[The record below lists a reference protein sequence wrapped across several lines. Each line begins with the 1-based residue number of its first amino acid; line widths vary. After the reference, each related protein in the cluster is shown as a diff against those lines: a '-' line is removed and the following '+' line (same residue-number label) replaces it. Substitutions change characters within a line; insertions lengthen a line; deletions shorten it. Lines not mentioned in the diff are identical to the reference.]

1 MRLVRDF
8 LSATRERV
16 LIYDGGMGATLEQ
29 FDLSLEDDYHLP
41 GRCHEALVLNRP
53 DVIEGVH
60 ASMLEAGAEVVETDT
75 FQGSRLKLSEWGLED
90 HTHEINLKAAQI
102 ARKAAGE
109 QRFVAGSIGPTGYLP
124 ASDDP
129 SLGQIRFR
137 ELVEVFTEQAHG
149 LVEGGADLII
159 IETAQDIL
167 EVKAAVFGAR
177 EAFSQLGRS
186 VPIQCSVSLLPQGG
200 KMLLGTDI
208 SAMLT
213 TLEALE
219 VDVVGLNCSTGPEDM
234 RDAIRY
240 LGEHSSLPVHC
251 IPNAGLPLQGP
262 NGETIFP
269 ERPEP
274 LAAALGEFV
283 ERYGVSIV
291 GGCCGTTPE
300 HIAAIAER
308 CAGRTPDKRPERRP
322 AHLSSMMTATPLV
335 QDPRPTLVGERVN
348 SQGSRKAK
356 ELLLADDY
364 DGLLTIA
371 EDQVVGGAHVLD
383 VCVALTERQDE
394 DEQMRQLVKRISLTQ
409 PAPIQIDSTEP
420 EVLEAALEQ
429 IPGRAVVNSVNL
441 EAGRDKLDRVAP
453 LAKAH
458 GAALIALTIDEVGM
472 AKTAERKL
480 EVAKRITELC
490 CEEHGLDP
498 EALIFDCLTF
508 TLTTGDEEW
517 RPSAIETIEGIRRV
531 KAEIPGVKTSLGVSN
546 VSFGVGLPS
555 RRVLNS
561 VFLHHCVEA
570 GLDLAMV
577 NPNHIS
583 PYAEI
588 STEERE
594 LADNLVFNRSEDA
607 LERFIEHFESRGESE
622 EATAAGD
629 PTEGMEPEEALHF
642 HILRRKKEGVEDWI
656 DRSVEKI
663 GAVPTLNEVLLPAM
677 KEVGD
682 KFGAGELILPFV
694 LQSAEVMKRAVAQL
708 EQYLDKVEGYTKGT
722 VVIATVFGDV
732 HDIGKSLVNTILTN
746 NGYTVVD
753 LGKQVPISTILDA
766 AVEHDATA
774 IGLSALL
781 VSTSK
786 QMPACIQELHSRG
799 LEFPVLVGGAAINRK
814 FGLRILYPNGPDSE
828 DLYEPGVFYCK
839 DAFEGLAKMDEL
851 IDPEAREALVAKTRD
866 AARKLREQ
874 PDAPDDG
881 APATDDASVRSAAA
895 TDNPIPEPPFWGAR
909 EIEVELDEV
918 FHHIDTHV
926 LFKLHWGGRGVK
938 GEEWRRL
945 IGEDF
950 QPRLERMWR
959 EQDYLH
965 PRVRLGYFP
974 CNSEGNELIVWDPE
988 APGERE
994 LERLVFPRQ
1003 PKHDRICLADFY
1015 RPLDSGQTD
1024 VVVLQAV
1031 TSGDEVTELMARLEA
1046 EGEFAEQLFVHGLGV
1061 QTAEA
1066 MAEWLHARARK
1077 ELGIPPTQGRRY
1089 SWGYPA
1095 CPEQSEHE
1103 KVFRLLDAPAI
1114 GLRLSGGY
1122 AVEPEQSTL
1131 AIVAHHPQAVY
1142 FGMRSG
1148 SLPKTERQAAD
1159 ELIAGTGKD
1168 PTRLSELTDEDP
1180 PAGEDAASAE
1190 DTATGEDEPAMAQA

>member
-1 MRLVRDF
+1 MRDF
-8 LSATRERV
+8 LAATRERV
-16 LIYDGGMGATLEQ
+16 LVYDGGMGATLEQ
-29 FDLSLEDDYHLP
+29 FDLSLEDDYRLP

-53 DVIEGVH
+53 DVIQGVH
-60 ASMLEAGAEVVETDT
+60 ESMLDAGAEVLETDT

-102 ARKAAGE
+102 ARRAAGE
-109 QRFVAGSIGPTGYLP
+109 NRFVAGSIGPTGFLP

-129 SLGQIRFR
+129 TLGQITFG
-137 ELVEVFTEQAHG
+137 ELVTVFTEQARG

-177 EAFSQLGRS
+177 EAFKELGRA
-186 VPIQCSVSLLPQGG
+186 VPLQTSVSLLPNGG

-208 SAMLT
+208 SAVLA
-213 TLEALE
+213 TLEGLR
-219 VDVVGLNCSTGPEDM
+219 VDVIGLNCSTGPEDM
-234 RDAIRY
+234 RDAIRF
-240 LGEHSSLPVHC
+240 LGEFSSRPVHC

-269 ERPEP
+269 EQPEP
-274 LAAALGEFV
+274 LAAVLGEFV
-283 ERYGVSIV
+283 ERYGVTIV
-291 GGCCGTTPE
+291 GGCCGTTPD

-308 CAGRTPDKRPERRP
+308 VRGAGMGERPAPRP
-322 AHLSSMMTATPLV
+322 AHVSSMIAATPLV

-364 DGLLTIA
+364 DGLLIVA
-371 EDQVVGGAHVLD
+371 EDQVTGGAHVLD

-409 PAPIQIDSTEP
+409 PAPIQVDSTEP
-420 EVLEAALEQ
+420 DVIRTALEQ
-429 IPGRAVVNSVNL
+429 IPGRAIVNSINL
-441 EAGRDKLDRVAP
+441 EAGRDKLDTVVPVAN
-453 LAKAH
+453 AH

-480 EVAKRITELC
+480 EIARRLVELC
-490 CEEHGLDP
+490 CDEHGLDR
-498 EALIFDCLTF
+498 ESLIFDCLTF

-517 RPSAIETIEGIRRV
+517 RPSAIETIEGIRAI
-531 KAEIPGVKTSLGVSN
+531 KTEIPGVKTSLGVSN
-546 VSFGVGLPS
+546 VSFGVGLPARS
-555 RRVLNS
+555 ALNS

-577 NPNHIS
+577 NPNHIT

-588 STEERE
+588 PDEERE
-594 LADNLVFNRSEDA
+594 LADDLVFNRREDA
-607 LERFIEHFESRGESE
+607 LERFIAHFESKGPAEAE
-622 EATAAGD
+622 EKAN

-642 HILRRKKEGVEDWI
+642 HILRRKKEGVEEWI

-663 GAVPTLNEVLLPAM
+663 GAVPTLNDVLLPAM

-708 EQYLDKVEGYTKGT
+708 EQYLDKIEGYTKGT

-766 AVEHDATA
+766 AVEHKATA

-786 QMPACIQELHSRG
+786 QMPACVQELHERG
-799 LEFPVLVGGAAINRK
+799 LDFPVLVGGAAINRN
-814 FGLRILYPNGPDSE
+814 FGLRILYPNGTQSDE
-828 DLYEPGVFYCK
+828 TYEPGVFYCK
-839 DAFEGLAKMDEL
+839 DAFEGLAKMDQL
-851 IDPEAREALVAKTRD
+851 IDAEAREALLTKTRD
-866 AARKLREQ
+866 AARQLREE
-874 PDAPDDG
+874 PAAPPDDAP
-881 APATDDASVRSAAA
+881 PTTDASVRSAVA
-895 TDNPIPEPPFWGAR
+895 TDNPVPQPPFWGVR
-909 EIEVELDEV
+909 ELEVPMDDV
-918 FHHIDTHV
+918 YHHLDTHV

-938 GEEWRRL
+938 GEEWTKLVRD
-945 IGEDF
+945 DF
-950 QPRLERMWR
+950 QPRLERMWD
-959 EQDYLH
+959 EQAYLH
-965 PRVRLGYFP
+965 PRALLGYFP
-974 CNSEGNELIVWDPE
+974 CNSDGNELIVWDPE
-988 APGERE
+988 DWDPAHPQE

-1015 RPLDSGQTD
+1015 RPVGSGEVD
-1024 VVVLQAV
+1024 VVAIQAV
-1031 TSGDEVTELMARLEA
+1031 TAGEEVTELMAKLEA

-1061 QTAEA
+1061 QTAEGL
-1066 MAEWLHARARK
+1066 AEWLHGRVRAD
-1077 ELGIPPTQGRRY
+1077 LGASPTQGRRF

-1103 KVFRLLDAPAI
+1103 KVFRLLNAPSI

-1131 AIVAHHPQAVY
+1131 AIIAHHPQAVY
-1142 FGMRSG
+1142 FGMKSG
-1148 SLPKTERQAAD
+1148 SLPKNERQAAD
-1159 ELIAGTGKD
+1159 DLIAGTDKD
-1168 PTRLSELTDEDP
+1168 PTLLTELADADP
-1180 PAGEDAASAE
+1180 EG
-1190 DTATGEDEPAMAQA
+1190 EPAVAEA